1 MSMTVLFIYSWNYVE
16 DMCLDVVNTFV
27 NGALVFIWLNKF
39 CRNVCWNVL
48 SLRIMSSTATDVVKK
63 VWQGLVESNV

>member
-1 MSMTVLFIYSWNYVE
+1 
-16 DMCLDVVNTFV
+16 MCLDVVNTFV

-39 CRNVCWNVL
+39 CRNVCCNVL
-48 SLRIMSSTATDVVKK
+48 SLRIMSSTATDVGKK

>member
-1 MSMTVLFIYSWNYVE
+1 MSMTVLFIFSWNYVE

-27 NGALVFIWLNKF
+27 NGALVFIWLMKF
-39 CRNVCWNVL
+39 CRNVCCNVL
-48 SLRIMSSTATDVVKK
+48 SLGIMSSTATDVGKK